1 MEFLHGVCIFKED
14 TKLIEMIHCL
24 ERSSP
29 SKGTKIRQQPYLE
42 DDQGICLCK
51 GILLFNSYLYS
62 ELIGALV
69 LGT

>member
-1 MEFLHGVCIFKED
+1 M
-14 TKLIEMIHCL
+14 TLIEMNHCL
-24 ERSSP
+24 GRSSP
-29 SKGTKIRQQPYLE
+29 SKGTEIRQQPYLE
-42 DDQGICLCK
+42 VGQGICLCK